1 MTNSRLRA
9 INDQRPRGTMGTGL
23 STQTMSQN
31 DKSRDERSSKR
42 IKKSGPESSCAIAP
56 RFVTNARL
64 SSLEAIEDEEGASFK
79 RKLSLMQHRFSREG
93 SQADTVDGSSV
104 TSNSRVP
111 ATSTSVQEYRN
122 VQSGRRHGGRR
133 SGRRR
138 HGAHNTRSSPLE
150 IDDDVSVV
158 AHRNLPPQLSHA
170 PMSPDCLSM
179 SIDNG
184 NDPPPADI
192 TSDIPPQSKRSAA
205 EYAQSAAKRYKVHS
219 TGSEDELSRPG
230 TASGRETAEKSTISG
245 RSALQPPPSRTQ
257 RGDIKPTNFEPA
269 TKITTDLQSSA
280 MHGPNEEQ
288 LAVRAATSGKCVYAT
303 KSADACVNLRLDSDV
318 ARPSIL
324 SHQGQDLSWLEIS
337 KQSILRIKHSNSQ
350 SPIVALSR
358 SVIGQAGGKVLLKFN
373 TIKDASHFI
382 HWLQGSRG
390 LEQVTQDS
398 LEAMFSKAMA
408 DAKAFAANSK
418 DSSGPISPKITFTA
432 QTPSRSLSRTSPR
445 DPFKGEP
452 ISPRRPKLKDRMQ
465 GLPVPKEDAQMKS
478 EDVEDPFVELNQ
490 RRRPETRQTRRSSLE
505 PRRERSPVTWT
516 AQNPGWDKDWHKTL
530 VYPPIGRNRASVDK
544 EDILRLNEGEFLN
557 DNLISFYL
565 CYLQVQLEKERP
577 EILKRV
583 YIFNTFFFEKLR
595 SNRAKINYSGVKAW
609 TARVDLL
616 SYDYI
621 VVPVNENAHWYLAII
636 YNAPRLLP
644 IEAKAET
651 PKTDVSPNTQEA
663 IIVEDND
670 PAVSTAEDASVEQT
684 PVSSLNLEA
693 SRSTRSQA
701 VNGDGVVLLDDDT
714 VTNAEAPT
722 KTNKRK
728 STGGNQ
734 KYSTD
739 EPRIITLDSLGA
751 SHAPTCKVLRDYLIE
766 EAKDKKGLTI
776 TETPGGMT
784 ARGIPE
790 QDNYCDCGVYVLGYM
805 ENFLRN
811 PDDAVRRLLHKEPSG
826 WVVKPQEIRAKVR
839 DLLFEFQKEQHS
851 RLGKEKELKRQRR
864 ASKGPVS
871 SPQVAPS
878 SPQVPQKDPET
889 PRPKSN
895 PKSGLEN
902 STGRAPSEEGH
913 KTGTTSAYFA
923 LAPPEKPVQPQT
935 PIRNEDPTFVQP
947 LREDS
952 SNESKASSSGEV
964 FHSAR
969 SSPVDTAQQVLPDL
983 ATEGHT
989 PRSERRGP
997 KQPSTPNFVQR
1008 LSQSSDEAGPVAT
1021 SSTVKKNS
1029 SPSLSL
1035 ATRQKTPLPAQ
1046 RNRGGLGQP
1055 RVIKSIED
1063 NKPSPKG
1070 PRYEGVERTIDLTG

>member
-1 MTNSRLRA
+1 MNSRLRA
-9 INDQRPRGTMGTGL
+9 INDRKPRSSMGTGL
-23 STQTMSQN
+23 SQAASQS

-56 RFVTNARL
+56 RFVTNTRP

-79 RKLSLMQHRFSREG
+79 RKLPLAQHRFSREG

-133 SGRRR
+133 SRRR
-138 HGAHNTRSSPLE
+138 RQGVYNTRSSPLE
-150 IDDDVSVV
+150 IDDDASVV

-179 SIDNG
+179 SIDND

-192 TSDIPPQSKRSAA
+192 TSDIPPQPKRSAPD
-205 EYAQSAAKRYKVHS
+205 YAQSAAKRYKVHN

-230 TASGRETAEKSTISG
+230 TASGREAAEKSTISG
-245 RSALQPPPSRTQ
+245 RSALQPAPPRTQ
-257 RGDIKPTNFEPA
+257 RGDIKPTNFESA
-269 TKITTDLQSSA
+269 TKTTMELKNSTWR
-280 MHGPNEEQ
+280 GPKEEQ
-288 LAVRAATSGKCVYAT
+288 VAVRAAACGRCAYST
-303 KSADACVNLRLDSDV
+303 KSVDACVNLRLDTDV

-337 KQSILRIKHSNSQ
+337 KQSIIRIKHSNSQ
-350 SPIVALSR
+350 SSIVAIHR
-358 SVIGQAGGKVLLKFN
+358 SVTAQAASKLLLKFN

-382 HWLQGSRG
+382 HWLQGSPG
-390 LEQVTQDS
+390 LEQIAKDS
-398 LEAMFSKAMA
+398 LEATFSKAME
-408 DAKAFAANSK
+408 DAKSFAANSK
-418 DSSGPISPKITFTA
+418 DSSGPISPKITFAA
-432 QTPSRSLSRTSPR
+432 QTPSRSLSRSSPR

-465 GLPVPKEDAQMKS
+465 GLPLPKEDAQTKS
-478 EDVEDPFVELNQ
+478 EDVEDPFVELSQ
-490 RRRPETRQTRRSSLE
+490 RPRPETRQTRKSSLE
-505 PRRERSPVTWT
+505 SRRERSPVTWT

-530 VYPPIGRNRASVDK
+530 VYPPTGRNRASVDK

-565 CYLQVQLEKERP
+565 CYLQAQLEKERP

-595 SNRAKINYSGVKAW
+595 SNRAKINYSGVRAW

-621 VVPVNENAHWYLAII
+621 IVPVNENAHWYLAII

-644 IEAKAET
+644 KEAKAET
-651 PKTDVSPNTQEA
+651 PKKDVSPNTQEA
-663 IIVEDND
+663 IVVEDND
-670 PAVSTAEDASVEQT
+670 TAMSIAEDTSIEQP
-684 PVSSLNLEA
+684 PVSALNLEA
-693 SRSTRSQA
+693 PRSTRSQA
-701 VNGDGVVLLDDDT
+701 VNDDGVVLLDDET
-714 VTNAEAPT
+714 VTNAEAPP

-766 EAKDKKGLTI
+766 EAKDKKGIDI

-805 ENFLRN
+805 ENFLRD
-811 PDDAVRRLLHKEPSG
+811 PDEAVRRLLHKEPSG

-839 DLLFEFQKEQHS
+839 DLLFEFQKEQHL
-851 RLGKEKELKRQRR
+851 RLVKEKELKRQRR

-878 SPQVPQKDPET
+878 SPQIPQKDPET
-889 PRPKSN
+889 PQPKSD
-895 PKSGLEN
+895 PKSELAN
-902 STGRAPSEEGH
+902 STGRAPSEEH
-913 KTGTTSAYFA
+913 DKTGTTSAYFA

-935 PIRNEDPTFVQP
+935 PIRNEDPPFVQP

-952 SNESKASSSGEV
+952 SNESKASSSEEV

-969 SSPVDTAQQVLPDL
+969 SSPAGTAQQVLPDL

-989 PRSERRGP
+989 PRSERRG
-997 KQPSTPNFVQR
+997 PSTPNFVQR

-1035 ATRQKTPLPAQ
+1035 ATRQKVPLPAQ
-1046 RNRGGLGQP
+1046 RNRGGLGQA
-1055 RVIKSIED
+1055 RVMKSIED
-1063 NKPSPKG
+1063 DKTSPKR

>member
-1 MTNSRLRA
+1 MNSRLRA
-9 INDQRPRGTMGTGL
+9 INDRKPRSSMGSGL
-23 STQTMSQN
+23 STQTASQD

-42 IKKSGPESSCAIAP
+42 IKKSGLESSCAIAP
-56 RFVTNARL
+56 RFVTNTRP
-64 SSLEAIEDEEGASFK
+64 SSLEGIEDEEGTSFK

-138 HGAHNTRSSPLE
+138 QGAHNTRSSPLE
-150 IDDDVSVV
+150 IDDDASVV

-184 NDPPPADI
+184 NDPPPTDI
-192 TSDIPPQSKRSAA
+192 TSDVPLQSKRFAA
-205 EYAQSAAKRYKVHS
+205 EYAQSAAKRYKVHN

-230 TASGRETAEKSTISG
+230 TVSGREAAEKSATSG
-245 RSALQPPPSRTQ
+245 RSALQPPPLRTQ
-257 RGDIKPTNFEPA
+257 RGDIKPTNFESA
-269 TKITTDLQSSA
+269 TETTTELQSSTLR
-280 MHGPNEEQ
+280 GPKEEQ
-288 LAVRAATSGKCVYAT
+288 LAVKAATCGKCVYST

-324 SHQGQDLSWLEIS
+324 SHQEQDLSWLEVS
-337 KQSILRIKHSNSQ
+337 RQSIFRIKHSNSQ
-350 SPIVALSR
+350 SPIVVVHR
-358 SVIGQAGGKVLLKFN
+358 SATGQVGGRLVLKFN

-382 HWLQGSRG
+382 HWLQGSPG
-390 LEQVTQDS
+390 LEQITKDS
-398 LEAMFSKAMA
+398 LEAMFSKAME
-408 DAKAFAANSK
+408 DAKTFAANSK
-418 DSSGPISPKITFTA
+418 DSPGPISPKISLTA
-432 QTPSRSLSRTSPR
+432 HTPSRSLSRSSPR

-465 GLPVPKEDAQMKS
+465 GLPLPKEDAQMKS

-490 RRRPETRQTRRSSLE
+490 RPRPETRQTRKSSLE

-565 CYLQVQLEKERP
+565 CYLQAQLEKERP

-595 SNRAKINYSGVKAW
+595 SNRTKVNYSGVKAW

-644 IEAKAET
+644 REAKAET
-651 PKTDVSPNTQEA
+651 PKKDVSPNTQEA
-663 IIVEDND
+663 IVVEDD
-670 PAVSTAEDASVEQT
+670 GPAVSTAEDTSVEQT
-684 PVSSLNLEA
+684 PVPALNLEA
-693 SRSTRSQA
+693 PRSTRTQA
-701 VNGDGVVLLDDDT
+701 VNGDGVVLLDDET
-714 VTNAEAPT
+714 VSNAEAPT
-722 KTNKRK
+722 KKNKRK

-766 EAKDKKGLTI
+766 EAKDKKGLSI

-805 ENFLRN
+805 ENFLRD
-811 PDDAVRRLLHKEPSG
+811 PDEAVRRLLHKEPSG

-839 DLLFEFQKEQHS
+839 DLLFEFQKEQHL
-851 RLGKEKELKRQRR
+851 RLVKEKELKRQRR

-889 PRPKSN
+889 PQPKGDPKSE
-895 PKSGLEN
+895 LAN
-902 STGRAPSEEGH
+902 STGRAPSEERH
-913 KTGTTSAYFA
+913 KTGTTSSYFA
-923 LAPPEKPVQPQT
+923 LASPEKPVQPQT
-935 PIRNEDPTFVQP
+935 PIRNEDPPFVQP

-983 ATEGHT
+983 AAEGHT

-997 KQPSTPNFVQR
+997 KQPSTPNFIQR

-1035 ATRQKTPLPAQ
+1035 ATRQKVPLPAQ
-1046 RNRGGLGQP
+1046 RNQGGLGQS
-1055 RVIKSIED
+1055 RVMKSIED
-1063 NKPSPKG
+1063 DKPSPKG
-1070 PRYEGVERTIDLTG
+1070 PQYEGVERTIDLTG

>member
-1 MTNSRLRA
+1 MNSRLRA
-9 INDQRPRGTMGTGL
+9 INDRKPRSSMGPGL
-23 STQTMSQN
+23 STQTASQN

-56 RFVTNARL
+56 RFVTNTRP
-64 SSLEAIEDEEGASFK
+64 SSLEAIEDEEGTSLK
-79 RKLSLMQHRFSREG
+79 RKLSLAQHRFSREG

-138 HGAHNTRSSPLE
+138 QGAYNTRSSPLE

-184 NDPPPADI
+184 NDPPPTDI
-192 TSDIPPQSKRSAA
+192 TSDIPSQSKRSAA
-205 EYAQSAAKRYKVHS
+205 DYAQSAAKRYKVHN

-230 TASGRETAEKSTISG
+230 TASGRETVEKSIISG
-245 RSALQPPPSRTQ
+245 RSALQPPPSRAQ
-257 RGDIKPTNFEPA
+257 RGDIKPTNFESAP
-269 TKITTDLQSSA
+269 KTTTELQNSTLR
-280 MHGPNEEQ
+280 GPKEEQ
-288 LAVRAATSGKCVYAT
+288 LAVRAAACGRCAYSTKC
-303 KSADACVNLRLDSDV
+303 ADTCVNLRLDSDV
-318 ARPSIL
+318 ARPSVL
-324 SHQGQDLSWLEIS
+324 SHQGQDLSWLEVS
-337 KQSILRIKHSNSQ
+337 RQTILRIKHSNSQ
-350 SPIVALSR
+350 SPIVSVHR
-358 SVIGQAGGKVLLKFN
+358 SVTGQVGGRLVLKFN

-382 HWLQGSRG
+382 HWLQGSPG
-390 LEQVTQDS
+390 LEQVAKDS
-398 LEAMFSKAMA
+398 LEATFSKAME
-408 DAKAFAANSK
+408 DAKKFAANSK
-418 DSSGPISPKITFTA
+418 DSSGPISPKIAFTA
-432 QTPSRSLSRTSPR
+432 QTPSRSLSRSSPR

-465 GLPVPKEDAQMKS
+465 GLPLAKEDAQMKS

-490 RRRPETRQTRRSSLE
+490 RPRPETRRTRKSSLE

-530 VYPPIGRNRASVDK
+530 VYPPVGRNRASVDK

-565 CYLQVQLEKERP
+565 CYLQAQLEKERP

-595 SNRAKINYSGVKAW
+595 SNRTKVNYSGVKAW

-636 YNAPRLLP
+636 YNAPRLIP
-644 IEAKAET
+644 REAKAET
-651 PKTDVSPNTQEA
+651 PKKEVSPNTQEA
-663 IIVEDND
+663 INVEDD
-670 PAVSTAEDASVEQT
+670 GPAVSTAEDTSVEQT
-684 PVSSLNLEA
+684 PVSALNLEA
-693 SRSTRSQA
+693 PRSTRTQA
-701 VNGDGVVLLDDDT
+701 VNGDAVVLLDDET

-722 KTNKRK
+722 KTNKRR

-766 EAKDKKGLTI
+766 EAKDKKGLNI

-805 ENFLRN
+805 ENFLRD
-811 PDDAVRRLLHKEPSG
+811 PDEAVRRLLHKEPSG

-851 RLGKEKELKRQRR
+851 RLAKEKELKRQRR

-889 PRPKSN
+889 PQPKSD
-895 PKSGLEN
+895 PKSELAN
-902 STGRAPSEEGH
+902 SAVRVPSEERH

-923 LAPPEKPVQPQT
+923 LASPEKPVQPQT
-935 PIRNEDPTFVQP
+935 PIRNEDPPFVRP

-969 SSPVDTAQQVLPDL
+969 SSPADTAQQVLPGL

-1021 SSTVKKNS
+1021 SSTVKKTS
-1029 SPSLSL
+1029 SSSLSL
-1035 ATRQKTPLPAQ
+1035 ATRHKAPSPAQ
-1046 RNRGGLGQP
+1046 RNRGGLGLSK
-1055 RVIKSIED
+1055 VMKSIED
-1063 NKPSPKG
+1063 GKPSPDG
-1070 PRYEGVERTIDLTG
+1070 PRYGGVERTIDLTG